1 MIDDEVDILYVE
13 DDPADVELTV
23 AALRRSKL
31 ANTVHIACDG
41 VEALDY
47 LFCRGPHANREFLL
61 PKFVLLDFKLPRVN
75 GLEVLEA
82 IRNDERTALTPVV
95 IMTSSNEQRDMVE
108 SHKLRV
114 NSYIQKPLDFS
125 QFQNIVQQLGLYW
138 LVVNQPV
145 PPLPHA
151 RGAGS

>member
-31 ANTVHIACDG
+31 ANTVHIARDG

-47 LFCRGPHANREFLL
+47 LFCRGPHADREFLL

-95 IMTSSNEQRDMVE
+95 IMTSSKEQRDMVE
-108 SHKLRV
+108 SYRLHV

-125 QFQNIVQQLGLYW
+125 QFQNMVQQLGLYW

-145 PPLPHA
+145 PALPRA
-151 RGAGS
+151 KCAGS

>member
-1 MIDDEVDILYVE
+1 MIDDEVDTLYVE

-31 ANTVHIACDG
+31 ANTVHIARDG

-47 LFCRGPHANREFLL
+47 LFCRGPHANREFLP

-108 SHKLRV
+108 SYRLHV

-125 QFQNIVQQLGLYW
+125 QFQNMVQQLGLYW

-145 PPLPHA
+145 PALPHA
-151 RGAGS
+151 KGAGS

>member
-31 ANTVHIACDG
+31 ANTVHIARDG

-47 LFCRGPHANREFLL
+47 LFCRGPHADREFLL

-108 SHKLRV
+108 SYRLHV

-125 QFQNIVQQLGLYW
+125 QFQNMVQQLGLYW

-145 PPLPHA
+145 PALPHA
-151 RGAGS
+151 KGGGS

>member
-1 MIDDEVDILYVE
+1 MIYDNVDILYVE

-31 ANTVHIACDG
+31 ANTVHIARDG
-41 VEALDY
+41 VEALDF
-47 LFCRGPHANREFLL
+47 LFCRGPHANREFLA

-82 IRNDERTALTPVV
+82 IRNDARTALTPVV
-95 IMTSSNEQRDMVE
+95 IMTSSNEQRDMMD
-108 SHKLRV
+108 SYKLHV
-114 NSYIQKPLDFS
+114 NSYIQKPLDFAK
-125 QFQNIVQQLGLYW
+125 FQNIVQQLGLYW

-145 PPLPHA
+145 PAP
-151 RGAGS
+151 